1 MKNILIGAAIAVGVL
16 GIAAQAH
23 GQTTSSGSK
32 ILGVWDVE
40 KTVINRVPNTVE
52 VCYQKQVSGDKSGD
66 MLRGAIIGGILGNNV
81 GDIKNGGAA
90 GAIIGGMIGHNNST
104 ATGGTK
110 TVCQL
115 ETRYDEEQVS
125 VYSHSVIKFEYNNRV
140 YTTTFKK

>member
-1 MKNILIGAAIAVGVL
+1 MKYIILSAAAIATL
-16 GIAAQAH
+16 LLASNAASAE
-23 GQTTSSGSK
+23 TTQDHYK
-32 ILGVWDVE
+32 DVYH
-40 KTVINRVPNTVE
+40 KTPHTVE
-52 VCYQKQVSGDKSGD
+52 VCYDQQVSGDKTGD
-66 MLRGAIIGGILGNNV
+66 TLKGALLGGILGNNV

-104 ATGGTK
+104 ATGGTQ

-140 YTTTFKK
+140 YTATFKK

>member
-1 MKNILIGAAIAVGVL
+1 MKNILITTAIVVGFL
-16 GIAAQAH
+16 GVAAQAH
-23 GQTTSSGSK
+23 GQSIPVGSK
-32 ILGVWDVE
+32 VLSVYDVE

-52 VCYQKQVSGDKSGD
+52 VCYQKQVPGDRSGD
-66 MLRGAIIGGILGNNV
+66 MLKGAIIGGILGNNV

-140 YTTTFKK
+140 YTATFKK

>member
-1 MKNILIGAAIAVGVL
+1 MIKKTLIGIGVCLSATTAAF
-16 GIAAQAH
+16 AQEPIIH
-23 GQTTSSGSK
+23 
-32 ILGVWDVE
+32 DHY
-40 KTVINRVPNTVE
+40 KTIIDQKPYHVE
-52 VCYQKQVSGDKSGD
+52 VCSNVSTSGDKSGD
-66 MLRGAIIGGILGNNV
+66 MLKGAIIGGILGNNV

-104 ATGGTK
+104 ATGGTQ

-140 YTTTFKK
+140 YTATFKK